1 MNSRLS
7 LAIAAILGSLS
18 SANSP
23 AAPAEAGSEALEEIT
38 VTAQRRSESMQD
50 VPISM
55 QALTGQALQQLN
67 ITTFDDYIKYLPN
80 VTSANN
86 GPGQNEVF
94 MRGLSAGS
102 QP

>member
-1 MNSRLS
+1 MNSKLS
-7 LAIAAILGSLS
+7 IAIAAILSTL
-18 SANSP
+18 P
-23 AAPAEAGSEALEEIT
+23 ATRLLAATAEGASDALEEIT
-38 VTAQRRSESMQD
+38 VTAQRREQSMLD

-86 GPGQNEVF
+86 GPG
-94 MRGLSAGS
+94 RTKYSCAA
-102 QP
+102 